1 MRSLAKL
8 QVLLFGL
15 CGLAALSHANEAAK
29 ITRFHVNT
37 NIHMRYAM
45 TKVEMQVKNLAS
57 DTSEVFFDMYIPKE
71 AFVSNFSMV
80 VKGQT
85 YVAKVETKEEAK
97 MIYDSSSTSSGLL
110 QSQDE
115 PEFKDG
121 KQITFS
127 AKVDPQDKVV
137 FHLDYE
143 ELLQRKNG
151 QYQYELNIQPK
162 DEVIKDLEI
171 NIDISESLPLKDVS
185 VQKVKSRGEITS
197 RAESLTSETLIFD
210 PNNEPH
216 HANISYN
223 LPIQNQ
229 VKDWKMVVN
238 YDVDRP
244 DDGSDV
250 QIAGGRF
257 VHYFA
262 PDNLPTI
269 PKHVTFV
276 IDVSGSMD
284 GDKLTQTKDAMTMIL
299 ENMNDIDSLNILT
312 FSDEVYHFEADGA
325 AEDKL
330 SWAIDK
336 NGILEPMQYCL
347 NMKTIGGTN
356 INDAMLAALDTAR
369 QVKQREEISSRTQQM
384 IIFLTDG
391 QATTGETN
399 NGQIKRNV
407 RRANNDNIPIYAL
420 AFGNGA
426 DFTLIS
432 EISEENH
439 GFARRIYESGNS
451 FEQLED
457 FYKEI
462 SDPKLKNVKFQ
473 YIANGNVTLEPA
485 NLTKTDVEFA
495 YGKNEYAIVG
505 DFGEEINEI
514 EIVIQADDNEDS
526 DTPIEIDRIL
536 IPTCRPE
543 GPTALPAAVQ
553 GVVHGCIPFPNPT
566 IPVSMPTW
574 QQTETEAFMERLWAF
589 KRIKYLLNDK
599 EDCRAALRDSDD
611 DLEVRETTT
620 EVVFDYVDEEESN
633 EEEEIKEENVCQNE
647 AVNLAKKYNFVT
659 DVTSMVV
666 ESNDDYI
673 NNGTIDLPRPIAPPE
688 YEDYSQSINS
698 NKRYTSLYA
707 YGAPAAPPRRTPL
720 LGLGNKTA
728 MRTSGRR
735 PAPAARPGLRRK
747 KTTTSTRRRTTT
759 TTNNLMYYSR
769 NQDYDNYGLE
779 QSAMGASLQ
788 PLSNSPSGSPCA
800 SGNLKL
806 WSQTYLRGDSVM
818 LRQDTTNLSD
828 VNFDDNLGSLEIRGV
843 CCWILYTEPYFS
855 GQSMTLSAGKY
866 ESSTQLVDVFKT
878 ASSAKSV
885 VC

>member
-1 MRSLAKL
+1 M
-8 QVLLFGL
+8 G
-15 CGLAALSHANEAAK
+15 
-29 ITRFHVNT
+29 
-37 NIHMRYAM
+37 
-45 TKVEMQVKNLAS
+45 
-57 DTSEVFFDMYIPKE
+57 
-71 AFVSNFSMV
+71 
-80 VKGQT
+80 
-85 YVAKVETKEEAK
+85 
-97 MIYDSSSTSSGLL
+97 
-110 QSQDE
+110 
-115 PEFKDG
+115 
-121 KQITFS
+121 
-127 AKVDPQDKVV
+127 
-137 FHLDYE
+137 
-143 ELLQRKNG
+143 
-151 QYQYELNIQPK
+151 
-162 DEVIKDLEI
+162 
-171 NIDISESLPLKDVS
+171 
-185 VQKVKSRGEITS
+185 
-197 RAESLTSETLIFD
+197 
-210 PNNEPH
+210 
-216 HANISYN
+216 
-223 LPIQNQ
+223 
-229 VKDWKMVVN
+229 
-238 YDVDRP
+238 
-244 DDGSDV
+244 
-250 QIAGGRF
+250 
-257 VHYFA
+257 
-262 PDNLPTI
+262 
-269 PKHVTFV
+269 KHVTFV
-276 IDVSGSMD
+276 IDVSGSMN
-284 GDKLTQTKDAMTMIL
+284 GDKLKQTKDAMTMIL
-299 ENMNDIDSLNILT
+299 ENMNNIDSLNILK
-312 FSDEVYHFEADGA
+312 FSDEVYHFATD
-325 AEDKL
+325 AEEKL
-330 SWAIDK
+330 SWPIDK

-347 NMKTIGGTN
+347 NMKTIGSTN
-356 INDAMLAALDTAR
+356 INDAMLAALETAR
-369 QVKQREEISSRTQQM
+369 QVKQREEINSRTQQM

-391 QATTGETN
+391 EATIGETN
-399 NGQIKRNV
+399 DLTIKRNV
-407 RRANNDNIPIYAL
+407 QSANTDNIPIYGL
-420 AFGNGA
+420 AFGRGA
-426 DFTLIS
+426 DFSLIS
-432 EISEENH
+432 QISEENH

-473 YIANGNVTLEPA
+473 YIANGNVTLEAA

-566 IPVSMPTW
+566 IPVPMPTPTW
-574 QQTETEAFMERLWAF
+574 HQTETEEFMERLWAF

-620 EVVFDYVDEEESN
+620 EVVFDYVDEEESS

-647 AVNLAKKYNFVT
+647 AVNLAKKFNFVT

-673 NNGTIDLPRPIAPPE
+673 NSGTIDLPRPIAPPE
-688 YEDYSQSINS
+688 YEDYSQSLS
-698 NKRYTSLYA
+698 NTRHTSFYA

-735 PAPAARPGLRRK
+735 PAPAARPPPRR
-747 KTTTSTRRRTTT
+747 TTNRPRARTTT
-759 TTNNLMYYSR
+759 TIYPKL
-769 NQDYDNYGLE
+769 
-779 QSAMGASLQ
+779 
-788 PLSNSPSGSPCA
+788 NSPSGSPCA

-843 CCWILYTEPYFS
+843 CCWILYTEPNFS
-855 GQSMTLSAGKY
+855 GQSMTLSVGKY

>member
-1 MRSLAKL
+1 MRDFQRTGFFVEFEENISQLGNL
-8 QVLLFGL
+8 IFLLFFL
-15 CGLAALSHANEAAK
+15 
-29 ITRFHVNT
+29 
-37 NIHMRYAM
+37 
-45 TKVEMQVKNLAS
+45 
-57 DTSEVFFDMYIPKE
+57 
-71 AFVSNFSMV
+71 
-80 VKGQT
+80 
-85 YVAKVETKEEAK
+85 
-97 MIYDSSSTSSGLL
+97 
-110 QSQDE
+110 
-115 PEFKDG
+115 
-121 KQITFS
+121 QITFS

-171 NIDISESLPLKDVS
+171 RININESLPLKDVS

-197 RAESLTSETLIFD
+197 RAESLTNETLIFD
-210 PNNEPH
+210 PNDQPH
-216 HANISYN
+216 QAEISYN

-276 IDVSGSMD
+276 IDVSGSMN
-284 GDKLTQTKDAMTMIL
+284 GDKLKQTKDAMTMIL
-299 ENMNDIDSLNILT
+299 ENMNDIDALNILK
-312 FSDEVYHFEADGA
+312 FSDEVYHFATD
-325 AEDKL
+325 AEEKL

-347 NMKTIGGTN
+347 NMETIGGTN
-356 INDAMLAALDTAR
+356 INDAMLAALNTAR
-369 QVKQREEISSRTQQM
+369 EVKQREEINSRTQQM

-391 QATTGETN
+391 EATIGETN
-399 NGQIKRNV
+399 DLTIKRNV
-407 RRANNDNIPIYAL
+407 QSANTDNIPIYGL
-420 AFGNGA
+420 AFGRGA
-426 DFTLIS
+426 DFSLIS
-432 EISEENH
+432 QISEENH

-462 SDPKLKNVKFQ
+462 SDPKLKHVKFQ

-495 YGKNEYAIVG
+495 FGKNEYAIVG

-514 EIVIQADDNEDS
+514 EIVIQAEDNDNED
-526 DTPIEIDRIL
+526 DDAFVEIGRIS
-536 IPTCRPE
+536 IPSCRPG
-543 GPTALPAAVQ
+543 GPIALPAAGQ
-553 GVVHGCIPFPNPT
+553 GVVRPVHGCIPFPNPA
-566 IPVSMPTW
+566 IPMPTW

-599 EDCRAALRDSDD
+599 EDCRAALRDSDGD
-611 DLEVRETTT
+611 MEVREND
-620 EVVFDYVDEEESN
+620 VVGDYFIG
-633 EEEEIKEENVCQNE
+633 EEEIEDENVCQNE

-673 NNGTIDLPRPIAPPE
+673 NNGSIDLPRPSAPPE
-688 YEDYSQSINS
+688 YEDYSQSISSNTRHTTFYAANS
-698 NKRYTSLYA
+698 
-707 YGAPAAPPRRTPL
+707 YGSPSPPRTTVNKL
-720 LGLGNKTA
+720 MGNRA
-728 MRTSGRR
+728 ACCNRRRR
-735 PAPAARPGLRRK
+735 PSARPPPLRP
-747 KTTTSTRRRTTT
+747 TA
-759 TTNNLMYYSR
+759 N
-769 NQDYDNYGLE
+769 GFE
-779 QSAMGASLQ
+779 QSASINPQ
-788 PLSNSPSGSPCA
+788 PSNNSTSGSLCV
-800 SGNLKL
+800 SGNMKL

-828 VNFDDNLGSLEIRGV
+828 VNFDDNLGSLEIRGL
-843 CCWILYTEPYFS
+843 CCWILYTEPNFS
-855 GQSMTLSAGKY
+855 GKSMKLSEGKY

-885 VC
+885 FC

>member
-1 MRSLAKL
+1 M
-8 QVLLFGL
+8 
-15 CGLAALSHANEAAK
+15 
-29 ITRFHVNT
+29 
-37 NIHMRYAM
+37 
-45 TKVEMQVKNLAS
+45 
-57 DTSEVFFDMYIPKE
+57 
-71 AFVSNFSMV
+71 
-80 VKGQT
+80 
-85 YVAKVETKEEAK
+85 AK
-97 MIYDSSSTSSGLL
+97 MIYDKSSTSSGLV
-110 QSQDE
+110 QSQ

-216 HANISYN
+216 QANISYN

-276 IDVSGSMD
+276 IDVSGSMS

-312 FSDEVYHFEADGA
+312 FSDEVYYFEADGA

-391 QATTGETN
+391 QATSGETN
-399 NGQIKRNV
+399 DLTIKRNV
-407 RRANNDNIPIYAL
+407 QSANTDNIPIYGL
-420 AFGNGA
+420 AFGRGA
-426 DFTLIS
+426 DFSLIS
-432 EISEENH
+432 EIPEENH

-543 GPTALPAAVQ
+543 GPIALPAAVQ

-566 IPVSMPTW
+566 IPVPMPAPTW
-574 QQTETEAFMERLWAF
+574 HQTETEEFMERLWAF

-633 EEEEIKEENVCQNE
+633 DE
-647 AVNLAKKYNFVT
+647 
-659 DVTSMVV
+659 
-666 ESNDDYI
+666 YI
-673 NNGTIDLPRPIAPPE
+673 NNGTIDLPRPNAPPE
-688 YEDYSQSINS
+688 YEDYSQSLS
-698 NKRYTSLYA
+698 NTRHTSLYA

-735 PAPAARPGLRRK
+735 PAPAARPPFNRRR
-747 KTTTSTRRRTTT
+747 TTTSTRRRTTT
-759 TTNNLMYYSR
+759 TTNDLMYYNR

-779 QSAMGASLQ
+779 QSAMEASLQ

-800 SGNLKL
+800 SGNMKL

-818 LRQDTTNLSD
+818 LQQDTTNLSD

-843 CCWILYTEPYFS
+843 CCWILYTEPNF
-855 GQSMTLSAGKY
+855 GGKSMKLSEGKY

-885 VC
+885 FC

>member
-1 MRSLAKL
+1 
-8 QVLLFGL
+8 
-15 CGLAALSHANEAAK
+15 
-29 ITRFHVNT
+29 
-37 NIHMRYAM
+37 
-45 TKVEMQVKNLAS
+45 
-57 DTSEVFFDMYIPKE
+57 
-71 AFVSNFSMV
+71 
-80 VKGQT
+80 
-85 YVAKVETKEEAK
+85 
-97 MIYDSSSTSSGLL
+97 
-110 QSQDE
+110 
-115 PEFKDG
+115 
-121 KQITFS
+121 
-127 AKVDPQDKVV
+127 
-137 FHLDYE
+137 
-143 ELLQRKNG
+143 
-151 QYQYELNIQPK
+151 
-162 DEVIKDLEI
+162 
-171 NIDISESLPLKDVS
+171 
-185 VQKVKSRGEITS
+185 
-197 RAESLTSETLIFD
+197 
-210 PNNEPH
+210 
-216 HANISYN
+216 
-223 LPIQNQ
+223 
-229 VKDWKMVVN
+229 
-238 YDVDRP
+238 
-244 DDGSDV
+244 
-250 QIAGGRF
+250 
-257 VHYFA
+257 
-262 PDNLPTI
+262 
-269 PKHVTFV
+269 
-276 IDVSGSMD
+276 
-284 GDKLTQTKDAMTMIL
+284 
-299 ENMNDIDSLNILT
+299 
-312 FSDEVYHFEADGA
+312 
-325 AEDKL
+325 
-330 SWAIDK
+330 
-336 NGILEPMQYCL
+336 
-347 NMKTIGGTN
+347 
-356 INDAMLAALDTAR
+356 
-369 QVKQREEISSRTQQM
+369 M

-391 QATTGETN
+391 QATSGETN

-407 RRANNDNIPIYAL
+407 RMANNDNIPIYAL

-426 DFTLIS
+426 DFPLIS

-473 YIANGNVTLEPA
+473 YIANGNVTLESA

-505 DFGEEINEI
+505 DFGEEINE
-514 EIVIQADDNEDS
+514 
-526 DTPIEIDRIL
+526 IEIDRIL

-633 EEEEIKEENVCQNE
+633 EEVEIKEENVCQNE
-647 AVNLAKKYNFVT
+647 AVNLAKKFNFVT

-666 ESNDDYI
+666 ESNEDYI

-688 YEDYSQSINS
+688 YEDYSQSLS
-698 NKRYTSLYA
+698 NTRHTSLYA

-735 PAPAARPGLRRK
+735 PAPAARPGLRRR
-747 KTTTSTRRRTTT
+747 KTTTSTRTRTTT
-759 TTNNLMYYSR
+759 TTYNLIYNSR

-779 QSAMGASLQ
+779 QSALEASLQ

-800 SGNLKL
+800 SGNMKL

-855 GQSMTLSAGKY
+855 GQSVTLSAGKY

>member
-1 MRSLAKL
+1 M
-8 QVLLFGL
+8 G
-15 CGLAALSHANEAAK
+15 
-29 ITRFHVNT
+29 
-37 NIHMRYAM
+37 
-45 TKVEMQVKNLAS
+45 
-57 DTSEVFFDMYIPKE
+57 
-71 AFVSNFSMV
+71 
-80 VKGQT
+80 
-85 YVAKVETKEEAK
+85 
-97 MIYDSSSTSSGLL
+97 
-110 QSQDE
+110 
-115 PEFKDG
+115 
-121 KQITFS
+121 
-127 AKVDPQDKVV
+127 
-137 FHLDYE
+137 
-143 ELLQRKNG
+143 
-151 QYQYELNIQPK
+151 
-162 DEVIKDLEI
+162 
-171 NIDISESLPLKDVS
+171 
-185 VQKVKSRGEITS
+185 
-197 RAESLTSETLIFD
+197 
-210 PNNEPH
+210 
-216 HANISYN
+216 
-223 LPIQNQ
+223 
-229 VKDWKMVVN
+229 
-238 YDVDRP
+238 
-244 DDGSDV
+244 
-250 QIAGGRF
+250 
-257 VHYFA
+257 
-262 PDNLPTI
+262 
-269 PKHVTFV
+269 
-276 IDVSGSMD
+276 
-284 GDKLTQTKDAMTMIL
+284 MTMIL

-356 INDAMLAALDTAR
+356 IDDAMLAALDTAR

-473 YIANGNVTLEPA
+473 YIANGNVTLESA

-543 GPTALPAAVQ
+543 GPIALPAAVQ

-574 QQTETEAFMERLWAF
+574 HQTETEAFMEQLWAF

-620 EVVFDYVDEEESN
+620 EVVFDYVDEE
-633 EEEEIKEENVCQNE
+633 
-647 AVNLAKKYNFVT
+647 
-659 DVTSMVV
+659 

-735 PAPAARPGLRRK
+735 PAPAARPPFNRRR
-747 KTTTSTRRRTTT
+747 TTTSTRRRTTT
-759 TTNNLMYYSR
+759 TTNDLMYYSR

-779 QSAMGASLQ
+779 QSAMEASLQ

-800 SGNLKL
+800 SGNMKL

-855 GQSMTLSAGKY
+855 GQSITLSAGKY

>member
-1 MRSLAKL
+1 M
-8 QVLLFGL
+8 G
-15 CGLAALSHANEAAK
+15 
-29 ITRFHVNT
+29 
-37 NIHMRYAM
+37 
-45 TKVEMQVKNLAS
+45 
-57 DTSEVFFDMYIPKE
+57 
-71 AFVSNFSMV
+71 
-80 VKGQT
+80 
-85 YVAKVETKEEAK
+85 AKVETKEEAK
-97 MIYDSSSTSSGLL
+97 MIYDNSSTSSGLV

-276 IDVSGSMD
+276 IDVSGSMS

-312 FSDEVYHFEADGA
+312 FSDEVYYFEADGA

-356 INDAMLAALDTAR
+356 INDAVLAALDTAR

-407 RRANNDNIPIYAL
+407 QSANTDNIPIYGL
-420 AFGNGA
+420 AFGRGA
-426 DFTLIS
+426 DFSLIS
-432 EISEENH
+432 QISEENH

-462 SDPKLKNVKFQ
+462 SDPKLKHVKFQ

-495 YGKNEYAIVG
+495 FGKNEYAIVG

-514 EIVIQADDNEDS
+514 EIVIQAEDNDNED
-526 DTPIEIDRIL
+526 DDAFVEIGRIS
-536 IPTCRPE
+536 IPSCRPG
-543 GPTALPAAVQ
+543 GPIALPAAGQ
-553 GVVHGCIPFPNPT
+553 GVVRPVHGCIPFPNPA
-566 IPVSMPTW
+566 IPMPTW
-574 QQTETEAFMERLWAF
+574 
-589 KRIKYLLNDK
+589 
-599 EDCRAALRDSDD
+599 
-611 DLEVRETTT
+611 
-620 EVVFDYVDEEESN
+620 
-633 EEEEIKEENVCQNE
+633 
-647 AVNLAKKYNFVT
+647 
-659 DVTSMVV
+659 
-666 ESNDDYI
+666 
-673 NNGTIDLPRPIAPPE
+673 
-688 YEDYSQSINS
+688 
-698 NKRYTSLYA
+698 
-707 YGAPAAPPRRTPL
+707 
-720 LGLGNKTA
+720 
-728 MRTSGRR
+728 
-735 PAPAARPGLRRK
+735 
-747 KTTTSTRRRTTT
+747 
-759 TTNNLMYYSR
+759 
-769 NQDYDNYGLE
+769 
-779 QSAMGASLQ
+779 
-788 PLSNSPSGSPCA
+788 
-800 SGNLKL
+800 
-806 WSQTYLRGDSVM
+806 
-818 LRQDTTNLSD
+818 
-828 VNFDDNLGSLEIRGV
+828 
-843 CCWILYTEPYFS
+843 
-855 GQSMTLSAGKY
+855 
-866 ESSTQLVDVFKT
+866 
-878 ASSAKSV
+878 
-885 VC
+885 

>member
-1 MRSLAKL
+1 M
-8 QVLLFGL
+8 
-15 CGLAALSHANEAAK
+15 
-29 ITRFHVNT
+29 
-37 NIHMRYAM
+37 
-45 TKVEMQVKNLAS
+45 
-57 DTSEVFFDMYIPKE
+57 
-71 AFVSNFSMV
+71 
-80 VKGQT
+80 
-85 YVAKVETKEEAK
+85 AK
-97 MIYDSSSTSSGLL
+97 MIYDKSSTSSGLV
-110 QSQDE
+110 QSQ

-197 RAESLTSETLIFD
+197 RAESLTSETLIFN
-210 PNNEPH
+210 PNDQPH
-216 HANISYN
+216 QAEISYN

-244 DDGSDV
+244 VDGSDV

-276 IDVSGSMD
+276 IDVSGSMS

-312 FSDEVYHFEADGA
+312 FSDEVYYFEADGA

-391 QATTGETN
+391 QATSGETN
-399 NGQIKRNV
+399 DLTIKRNV
-407 RRANNDNIPIYAL
+407 QSANTDNIPIYGL
-420 AFGNGA
+420 AFGRGA
-426 DFTLIS
+426 DFSLIS
-432 EISEENH
+432 QISEENH

-543 GPTALPAAVQ
+543 GPIALPAAVQ

-566 IPVSMPTW
+566 IPVPMPAPTW
-574 QQTETEAFMERLWAF
+574 HQTETEEFMERLWAF

-620 EVVFDYVDEEESN
+620 EVVFDYVDEEESSD
-633 EEEEIKEENVCQNE
+633 E
-647 AVNLAKKYNFVT
+647 
-659 DVTSMVV
+659 
-666 ESNDDYI
+666 YI
-673 NNGTIDLPRPIAPPE
+673 NNGTIDLPRPNAPPE
-688 YEDYSQSINS
+688 YEDYSQSLS
-698 NKRYTSLYA
+698 NTRHTSLYA

-735 PAPAARPGLRRK
+735 PAPAARPPFNRRR
-747 KTTTSTRRRTTT
+747 TTTSTRRRTTT
-759 TTNNLMYYSR
+759 TTNDLMYYSR

-779 QSAMGASLQ
+779 QSAMEASLQ

-800 SGNLKL
+800 SGNMKL
-806 WSQTYLRGDSVM
+806 WSQTYLRGESVM
-818 LRQDTTNLSD
+818 LRQDTTNLLD

-843 CCWILYTEPYFS
+843 CCWILYTEPNF
-855 GQSMTLSAGKY
+855 GGKSMKLSEGKY

-885 VC
+885 FC